1 VRRNIIIM
9 SIAVAGAIAIIPT
22 IGLASTLGT
31 VVHATHSA
39 ADSKRDAALFRQ
51 AFKKIRGLNTG
62 LAVVKTNLST
72 AKRDIAGLKT
82 KVATAQGDI
91 ATLKT
96 NVSGAQGDI
105 TTLKTNVGT
114 AQSDISTIKSE
125 LAAGA
130 TALTQLS
137 TAIQDPT
144 TGLVGL
150 NHARP
155 QFGAFQN
162 TGAIIAGTGQVSGA
176 SGPSTSAT
184 EGGAGVANVYVV
196 DFGNDVSARFLQVTQ
211 FPTGGAST
219 NRATM
224 AVDCAASAG
233 ASTLC
238 GAAEGVASDNSKN
251 HVVVQFGGVPGS
263 AADTSW
269 EVAAIS
275 G

>member
-1 VRRNIIIM
+1 MEERDVRRNIIIL
-9 SIAVAGAIAIIPT
+9 SIAVAGAIAVIPT
-22 IGLASTLGT
+22 LGLASPLGT
-31 VVHATHSA
+31 VVHTKHSA

-62 LAVVKTNLST
+62 LAVVRASLST

-114 AQSDISTIKSE
+114 AQSDISTLKSE

-155 QFGAFQN
+155 QFGAFQSN
-162 TGAIIAGTGQVSGA
+162 GTIIAGTGQVSGA
-176 SGPSTSAT
+176 SGPSTNAT
-184 EGGAGVANVYVV
+184 VGTGGFANFYVV
-196 DFGNDVSARFLQVTQ
+196 DFGNDVSSRFLSVTD
-211 FPTGGAST
+211 FPTGALPVSSS
-219 NRATM
+219 AT
-224 AVDCAASAG
+224 DCAASAG
-233 ASTLC
+233 ASSLC
-238 GAAEGVASDNSKN
+238 QGVESAGSPDTSKN
-251 HVVVQFGGVPGS
+251 HVVVQFSGSPAGGF
-263 AADTSW
+263 